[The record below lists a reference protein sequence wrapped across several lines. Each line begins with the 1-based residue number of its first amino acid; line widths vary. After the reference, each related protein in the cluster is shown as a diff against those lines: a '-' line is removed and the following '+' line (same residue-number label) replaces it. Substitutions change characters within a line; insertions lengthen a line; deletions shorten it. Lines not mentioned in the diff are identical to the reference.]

1 MTAVSLFSISLE
13 EYELNILPIGLRG
26 GGLDED
32 DSGYDAD
39 NDDDNSADSDDD
51 EFYGV
56 EPDDDDGD
64 DRVYET
70 DGHYH
75 ESDADSDD

>member
-1 MTAVSLFSISLE
+1 MSTQQRAPTYEAMEMTSVNLSRISSE
-13 EYELNILPIGLRG
+13 EYDPVILPLRLCG
-26 GGLDED
+26 GGSDDVD

-56 EPDDDDGD
+56 EPDDDDD
-64 DRVYET
+64 DRV
-70 DGHYH
+70 
-75 ESDADSDD
+75 